1 MKWKNNRYFRLG
13 LTLFAVIAAAMLLY
27 YAIFHMD
34 SLKTAAGALIHVA
47 IPLIYGAVMAY
58 LFHPVVDFFE
68 RQIFGRLLRALH
80 RECPPGMKK
89 AIRLVSVFLT
99 LFAVL
104 LCIYGL
110 MAMLIPEVINSITS
124 IADNFPRYIDNI
136 QKWTANVLKDNPE
149 LAGSVNELF
158 NKYSVKLET
167 WMTNDMLPQLNS
179 VLREFSVGVVG
190 VVVFLK
196 NILLGLIIS
205 VYILYSKESLIG
217 TAKKGLYGIFSVR
230 TANQII
236 RDTQYIDN
244 AFGGFL
250 LGRILDSAI
259 IGVLCYLGTT
269 LLGMPYAL
277 LISVI
282 VGVTNVIPF
291 FGPYLGAIP
300 STLLIFIVSPLQ
312 AVYFV
317 IFILILQQ
325 FDGNLLGPMILR
337 GVTGLTSFLV
347 IVSII
352 IGGGLFGI
360 IGMLAAVPVCVVLC
374 TVLRNFLNERL
385 RRRGLSRENEYYIGI
400 DHLDEETYA
409 QVRGGHKEIPPEEV
423 FRYGRKRRRKKEPDR
438 AAPEAQAACG
448 QTGEGPGPADEKAE
462 SGRPAAREK
471 EKGEQ
476 EK

>member
-1 MKWKNNRYFRLG
+1 MKLKNNRYLRLG
-13 LTLFAVIAAAMLLY
+13 LTLFGAIAAAMLLY

-34 SLKTAAGALIHVA
+34 SLRAAAGTLVHVML
-47 IPLIYGAVMAY
+47 PLIYGAVMAY
-58 LFHPVVDFFE
+58 LFHPLVKFFE
-68 RQIFGRLLRALH
+68 DQIFGRILRALR
-80 RECPPGMKK
+80 REGSLRMQKV
-89 AIRLVSVFLT
+89 IRLVSVLLT

-110 MAMLIPEVINSITS
+110 LAMLIPEIITSITS
-124 IADNFPRYIDNI
+124 ITDNFPRYIDNI
-136 QKWTANVLKDNPE
+136 QRWTANVLKDNPD
-149 LAGSVNELF
+149 LANSIIDLF
-158 NKYSVKLET
+158 NKYSVKLEN

-179 VLREFSVGVVG
+179 VVREFSVGVMG
-190 VVVFLK
+190 IVVFLK

-217 TAKKGLYGIFSVR
+217 TAKKGLYGIFSVQ

-236 RDTQYIDN
+236 RDTQYIDD

-291 FGPYLGAIP
+291 FGPYLGAVP
-300 STLLIFIVSPLQ
+300 STLLIFLVSPIQ

-325 FDGNLLGPMILR
+325 FDGNFLGPMILR

-360 IGMLAAVPVCVVLC
+360 LGMLAAVPVCVILC
-374 TVLRNFLNERL
+374 TVLRNFLNDRL
-385 RRRGLSRENEYYIGI
+385 KRRGLPQENGYYIGI
-400 DHLDEETYA
+400 DHLDEETGG
-409 QVRGGHKEIPPEEV
+409 QVKHRRREIPPEEV
-423 FRYGRKRRRKKEPDR
+423 FRYGRKWRRKRDGDR
-438 AAPEAQAACG
+438 
-448 QTGEGPGPADEKAE
+448 ADEKP
-462 SGRPAAREK
+462 PAAQTKSEEERK
-471 EKGEQ
+471 HAAGEDT
-476 EK
+476 EDAS